1 MTTSLAAVAVE
12 PGKTELRELPV
23 PDPTPGSAWLRVDV
37 TGVCGSDPTL
47 YRRVVGPT
55 IMGHEIVGRVDR
67 LTPEAAERW
76 DLVEG
81 DQVMLEEYLPCGHCD
96 WCRSGDFRLCD
107 STDLHLGRAS
117 ILRYGMTPV
126 AVDPGLWGGYS
137 QYLFLH
143 PRMVFHRLPA
153 GLAPRCAPLALP
165 LANGFEWVVREGG
178 VRPGQSVVVI
188 GPGQQGLA
196 CLVAAKEA
204 GAGMVISVGLGRD
217 VQRLGM
223 ARRLGADRI
232 VDAEAESVLEAVEE
246 ATGGRMADL
255 VVDVAAGTAA
265 TINQGLAALR
275 KRGMLVCAVGR
286 SMVEVDMTLVR
297 TRAVTVR
304 GLRGHSYAAVE
315 WALSYLAS
323 GRRPYAELSAGTV
336 SLSHVDDALRR
347 TAEGDVMHISVD
359 PWSEMP

>member
-1 MTTSLAAVAVE
+1 MTTSWAAVAVE
-12 PGKTELRELPV
+12 PGKTELRELAV
-23 PDPTPGSAWLRVDV
+23 PDPVPGSGWLRVDA

-47 YRRVVGPT
+47 YKRVVGPT

-76 DLVEG
+76 DLTEG
-81 DQVMLEEYLPCGHCD
+81 DGVMLEEYLPCGHCD

-107 STDLHLGRAS
+107 STDLHLGRTTT
-117 ILRYGMTPV
+117 LRYGMTPV
-126 AVDPGLWGGYS
+126 AIEPGLWGGYS

-153 GLAPRCAPLALP
+153 GVTPRCAPLALP

-204 GAGMVISVGLGRD
+204 GAEMVVSVGLGRD
-217 VQRLGM
+217 AERLAM
-223 ARRLGADRI
+223 AGRLGADRV
-232 VDAEAESVLEAVEE
+232 VDAEAESVRDAVEE
-246 ATGGRMADL
+246 ATGGHMADL
-255 VVDVAAGTAA
+255 VVEVAAGTAV
-265 TINQGLAALR
+265 TINQGLAMLR
-275 KRGMLVCAVGR
+275 KRGTLVCAVGR
-286 SMVEVDMTLVR
+286 SAVEVDMAMVR
-297 TRAVTVR
+297 TRAISIR

-323 GRRPYAELSAGTV
+323 GRRPYGELSAGAV
-336 SLSHVDDALRR
+336 PLSHVDEAFRL
-347 TAEGDVMHISVD
+347 TAEGGVMHISVD
-359 PWSEMP
+359 PWSEAE